1 MYKYKLRYVQRL
13 KKLNA
18 GGIVDTFVW
27 WLGLISALASIGSAI
42 WAAVEAR
49 SSAKSASQAELVRDR
64 MVNHRYV
71 AESHQLLQSTRA
83 MLQTVSAIG
92 PSCMQRN
99 LRGLNVRNISAQ
111 LVTYCTTLNENS
123 YLFADNDNPAIELSV
138 ELLQRAG
145 IIAAAQSLEDVTL
158 AGRQAFTAINLF
170 LPKIKQISDERREN
184 V

>member
-1 MYKYKLRYVQRL
+1 M
-13 KKLNA
+13 
-18 GGIVDTFVW
+18 DTFVW

-111 LVTYCTTLNENS
+111 RVTYCTTLNENS

>member
-1 MYKYKLRYVQRL
+1 M
-13 KKLNA
+13 
-18 GGIVDTFVW
+18 DTFVW

>member
-1 MYKYKLRYVQRL
+1 M
-13 KKLNA
+13 
-18 GGIVDTFVW
+18 DTFIW

-49 SSAKSASQAELVRDR
+49 ASAKSASQAELVRDR

-99 LRGLNVRNISAQ
+99 LRGLDLRNISAQ
-111 LVTYCTTLNENS
+111 LVTYCTTLNESS
-123 YLFADNDNPAIELSV
+123 YHFRGTDNPAMELSA
-138 ELLQRAG
+138 ELLRKAG
-145 IIAAAQSLEDVTL
+145 VIAAAQSLEEVTL
-158 AGRQAFTAINLF
+158 AGRQAFTGINLF
-170 LPKIKQISDERREN
+170 LPKIKQISDDRREN
-184 V
+184 I

>member
-1 MYKYKLRYVQRL
+1 M
-13 KKLNA
+13 
-18 GGIVDTFVW
+18 DTFVW
-27 WLGLISALASIGSAI
+27 WLGLISAIASIGSAI

-99 LRGLNVRNISAQ
+99 LRGLDVRNISAQ
-111 LVTYCTTLNENS
+111 LVTYCTTLNESS
-123 YLFADNDNPAIELSV
+123 YLFAGTDNPAIELSD
-138 ELLQRAG
+138 ELLQKAG

-158 AGRQAFTAINLF
+158 AGRQAFTGINLF
-170 LPKIKQISDERREN
+170 LPKIKQISDDRREN

>member
-1 MYKYKLRYVQRL
+1 M
-13 KKLNA
+13 
-18 GGIVDTFVW
+18 DTFVW

-99 LRGLNVRNISAQ
+99 LRGLDVRNISAQ